1 MMVVIWPKTCSS
13 QRESPIF
20 RSSFYDKEYE
30 EVNAYLDRVNNRD
43 PSASSEVQ
51 PEFGMV
57 DKKRDN
63 KDTAGREKDQS
74 LAKRSGRSKDSG
86 ISSANPDQVWS
97 LILFCGLFTSYHLC
111 K

>member
-1 MMVVIWPKTCSS
+1 MVVIWPKTCSS

-30 EVNAYLDRVNNRD
+30 EVNAYLDRVNRD
-43 PSASSEVQ
+43 PSASEVQ
-51 PEFGMV
+51 PQFGMV
-57 DKKRDN
+57 DKKRDH
-63 KDTAGREKDQS
+63 KDTAGSEKDQS
-74 LAKRSGRSKDSG
+74 LAKRSGKSKDSG

>member
-13 QRESPIF
+13 QRESSIF

-43 PSASSEVQ
+43 PSASEHQ
-51 PEFGMV
+51 QQFGMV
-57 DKKRDN
+57 DKKRDH
-63 KDTAGREKDQS
+63 KLDTAGREKDQV
-74 LAKRSGRSKDSG
+74 LAKRSGKSKDSG

-97 LILFCGLFTSYHLC
+97 LILFF
-111 K
+111 